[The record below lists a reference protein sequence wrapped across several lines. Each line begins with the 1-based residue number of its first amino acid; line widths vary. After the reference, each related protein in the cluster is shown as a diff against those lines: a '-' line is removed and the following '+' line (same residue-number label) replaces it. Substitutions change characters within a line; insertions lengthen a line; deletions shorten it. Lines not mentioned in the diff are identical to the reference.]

1 MYMIMAAIFS
11 TVTNLSMTVT
21 LPDRYDSYVDCLYW
35 ASVYRASVN
44 DQAGTVRVQEVQCRT
59 E

>member
-1 MYMIMAAIFS
+1 MYVIVAAIFS

-21 LPDRYDSYVDCLYW
+21 LPDRYDDYADCLYW

>member
-1 MYMIMAAIFS
+1 MIMVAVVSVATHVSI
-11 TVTNLSMTVT
+11 TVT